1 MKHTYLYL
9 IMALVAITIAT
20 ASCKV
25 KKLTKQALKYETAG
39 MYQQAANSYLSA
51 LKRKPDKP
59 ELTIGLRRTGQLY
72 LDQLSSEGRSAFQRN
87 EFKETVY
94 SYLSSVDMIHKLEGV
109 GIKLRVDPALERS
122 YQDAKDN
129 YLDER
134 YSAGLRLITDQNF
147 KEAKDIFE
155 EIAKIDA
162 GYRDTRS
169 YLNEA
174 TLEPL
179 YRDGTKL
186 YSEGKYM
193 DAYRKW
199 DLVCKKD
206 ANYKDTKARMEQA
219 LSDRYNQGALLLMQE
234 NFDQAALALG
244 DVHSVNPNYR
254 EVHVQYIEARN
265 EPVYRRAKQEMQT
278 GKCRSAYYDFDNIV
292 KDASTYKDAGALRD
306 NALQCATYP
315 VAVYSSSTRF
325 QSAES
330 GRIKNTMIE
339 NLLARNN
346 IFLKIYDLSALD
358 AQANNRI
365 INKSGQIDNQ
375 TMKNL
380 AKAKNIKAV
389 LFLDFENFSKDK
401 GDLISNIMTGFER
414 QSIKKT
420 DGTTQV
426 YDKKVKY
433 TSLSQTNSASIKINY
448 RLVSTTTGEILL
460 SDAVN
465 DTRTDNTNYAIYEG
479 DTKNLYPAKYVG
491 SDWLIDESKRSGL
504 QSQLK
509 GSKSIKSVETLQTEL
524 YNELTTDIAKK
535 INNFDPEK

>member
-1 MKHTYLYL
+1 MKHSYFYL
-9 IMALVAITIAT
+9 ILALGAITILM

-25 KKLTKQALKYETAG
+25 KKLTKQAQQYEAAG
-39 MYQQAANSYLSA
+39 MYKQAADCYFSA
-51 LKRKPDKP
+51 LERKPDKP
-59 ELTIGLRRTGQLY
+59 ELNIGLRRTGQLY
-72 LDQLSSEGRSAFQRN
+72 LDQLSADGRSAFQRN

-94 SYLSSVDMIHKLEGV
+94 SYLSAVDMIHKLEGA
-109 GIKLRVDPALERS
+109 GIKLRVDPALERN

-134 YSAGLRLITDQNF
+134 YNAGLRLITDQNF
-147 KEAKDIFE
+147 NEAKDIFE

-206 ANYKDTKARMEQA
+206 PGYKDAKTRMEQA

-265 EPVYRRAKQEMQT
+265 EPIYRRAKQEMQT
-278 GKCRSAYYDFDNIV
+278 GKCRSAYYDFNNIIA
-292 KDASTYKDAGALRD
+292 DAATYKDAGTLRD
-306 NALQCATYP
+306 KALQCATYP
-315 VAVYSSSTRF
+315 VAVYSSSIRF

-330 GRIKNTMIE
+330 GRIKNVMIE

-346 IFLKIYDLSALD
+346 IFLKIYDLSAID
-358 AQANNRI
+358 AQANDRI

-380 AKAKNIKAV
+380 ASAKKIKAV
-389 LFLDFENFSKDK
+389 LFLDFENYKKDK
-401 GDLISNIMTGFER
+401 GDLISNNMTGFER
-414 QSIKKT
+414 QTIKKA
-420 DGTTQV
+420 DGTTQI

-433 TSLSQTNSASIKINY
+433 TASAQTNSASLKINY

-460 SDAVN
+460 SDAVY
-465 DTRTDNTNYAIYEG
+465 DTRTDYTNYATYEG
-479 DTKNLYPAKYVG
+479 DAKNLYPAKNVG
-491 SDWLIDESKRSGL
+491 SDWLIDESKRAGL
-504 QSQLK
+504 QAQLK
-509 GSKSIKSVETLQTEL
+509 GYKQIKSVETLQTEL